1 MADLRLKTRFG
12 VQVVALFR
20 GNYCLNIP
28 GGKERIFPQDRIQV
42 IGSDE
47 QLLKFGEYLE
57 QQVIPEEDC
66 DLSQSAVNLRQFI
79 IDAESVFSGK
89 TIEESGIREQYRCL
103 IVGLERGDT
112 SLHDPTADT
121 VLEEGDLVWIVG
133 EDSNIYRLIHG

>member
-1 MADLRLKTRFG
+1 MIERRFLRNLNIRDISARPSGKAVPRFAGNLLSRDLHMADFIVPQESKWAGRTLADLRLKTRFG

-79 IDAESVFSGK
+79 IDAESVFP
-89 TIEESGIREQYRCL
+89 EN
-103 IVGLERGDT
+103 
-112 SLHDPTADT
+112 H
-121 VLEEGDLVWIVG
+121 
-133 EDSNIYRLIHG
+133 